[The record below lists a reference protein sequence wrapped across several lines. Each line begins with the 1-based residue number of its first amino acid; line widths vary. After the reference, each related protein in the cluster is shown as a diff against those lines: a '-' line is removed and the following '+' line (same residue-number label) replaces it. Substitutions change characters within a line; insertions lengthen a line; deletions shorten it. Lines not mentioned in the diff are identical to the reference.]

1 MIPMK
6 EARVN
11 LYKMYKDKY
20 VTYQEVP
27 RRDHNPETTLF
38 LWGINNLGGKNNVVV
53 DDAHKTLLNL
63 RLRREAEVA
72 KHRDVI
78 VGLDESLADEVEVA
92 RQFRFIL
99 EHLDK
104 AILDMARMLRL
115 FNA

>member
-27 RRDHNPETTLF
+27 RRDHNPETMLF
-38 LWGINNLGGKNNVVV
+38 LWGINTLGGKNNVVV

-63 RLRREAEVA
+63 RLRRAAEVA
-72 KHRDVI
+72 KHRDVM